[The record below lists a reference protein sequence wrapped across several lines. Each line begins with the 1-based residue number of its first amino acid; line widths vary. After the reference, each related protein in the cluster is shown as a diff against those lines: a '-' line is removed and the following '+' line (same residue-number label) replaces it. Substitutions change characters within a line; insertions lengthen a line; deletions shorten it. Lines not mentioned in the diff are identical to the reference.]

1 MSNTLASYREDIRAD
16 LDDSEYDSDII
27 DRAVNDY
34 INEISTRAKVRK
46 LEASD
51 ELFISAGDTDVE
63 LPDDKNTL
71 LNLSVTSPT
80 PARRIFEN
88 YVEYNDFV
96 INNPGY
102 ATVSSRS
109 VVNTD
114 WTDFG
119 DGLRFSAPASVDTTV
134 FVEYMRVPDKLEN
147 DDDENEL
154 DPNDVYHEMFVV
166 GGRVRA
172 MERNE
177 DYDEALEE
185 RKKLVGRV
193 VNGIY
198 RPGLE
203 DTFIKNE
210 GRGRIKAGPTIMGT
224 HRGRRRGGYNV
235 ARDF

>member
-1 MSNTLASYREDIRAD
+1 MSNTLSSYRADVRAD
-16 LDDSEYDSDII
+16 LDDSEYDSAVI
-27 DRAVNDY
+27 DRAINDY
-34 INEISTRAKVRK
+34 INEIATRAKCRK

-63 LPDDKNTL
+63 FPDDKNTI

-80 PARRIFEN
+80 PASNIMRN
-88 YVEYNDFV
+88 YQEYEDFV
-96 INNPGY
+96 ADNPGFAS
-102 ATVSSRS
+102 ATSQAVAS
-109 VVNTD
+109 VD

-119 DGLRFSAPASVDTTV
+119 DGMRLAAPAKADTTI
-134 FVEYMRVPDKLEN
+134 FCEYMRVPTKLEA

-166 GGRVRA
+166 GARARA

-177 DYDEALEE
+177 DYDEAAIE
-185 RKKLVGRV
+185 RQKLTGRII
-193 VNGIY
+193 GGQW

-210 GRGRIKAGPTIMGT
+210 GRGRIKKGPTIMG
-224 HRGRRRGGYNV
+224 RGRHRRGV
-235 ARDF
+235 FRVDRDF